1 MPSSSIHP
9 RPLANGHP
17 SATSPKD
24 KLIDKFGRQITYVRL
39 SVTDRCNLR
48 CVYCMPTEHMRFLP
62 REELLTFEEMG
73 RLMSILASLGIT
85 KVRITGGEP
94 FIRRD
99 IMAFLHHLKSIDGI
113 QDIHIT
119 TNGVLTGR
127 YVEALH
133 SLGIAGINLS
143 LDTLD
148 ETRFYQMTRRD
159 NFSEV
164 WKCFQKILESGIPLK
179 INTVLLDGKN
189 TDEII
194 PISRLA
200 RDYPVDVRFIEEMPF
215 NGTSGTPAPITW
227 NYRRIREV
235 LFTEYP
241 EMEPVDTAPNAT
253 AMNFHVPGHRGN
265 IGIIAGYS
273 RTFCGTC
280 NRIRINAKGMLQTC
294 LYGPPVLNVKQL
306 LRNGSDDEGIK
317 SAFRR
322 WVGRKYRDGFEAEQ
336 HNPRAQ
342 VGNESM
348 SIIGG

>member
-1 MPSSSIHP
+1 MQKVLISP
-9 RPLANGHP
+9 RSPQNGHP
-17 SATSPKD
+17 IGSTHSE

-48 CVYCMPTEHMRFLP
+48 CVYCMPTEQMRFLP
-62 REELLTFEEMG
+62 REELLTFEEME
-73 RLMSILASLGIT
+73 RLMYILASLGIT

-94 FIRRD
+94 FVRRD
-99 IMAFLHHLKSIDGI
+99 IIAFLHKLKSIDGI
-113 QDIHIT
+113 QHIHIT

-127 YVEALH
+127 YIKELQAI
-133 SLGIAGINLS
+133 GIAGINLS

-148 ETRFYQMTRRD
+148 ENRFYQFTRRD
-159 NFSEV
+159 NFAEV
-164 WKCFQKILESGIPLK
+164 WDCFQKILDSGIPLK
-179 INTVLLDGKN
+179 INTVLMDGKN

-215 NGTSGTPAPITW
+215 NGTPSKPAPITW
-227 NYRRIREV
+227 HYLRIREV
-235 LFTEYP
+235 LTHEYP
-241 EMEPVDTAPNAT
+241 DMVPVNTSTNAT
-253 AMNFHVPGHRGN
+253 AMNFHVPGYRGK

-306 LRNGSDDEGIK
+306 LRTNRDDNVIK
-317 SAFRR
+317 SAFRH
-322 WVGRKYRDGFEAEQ
+322 WVERKYRDGFEAEKN
-336 HNPRAQ
+336 NPRAV